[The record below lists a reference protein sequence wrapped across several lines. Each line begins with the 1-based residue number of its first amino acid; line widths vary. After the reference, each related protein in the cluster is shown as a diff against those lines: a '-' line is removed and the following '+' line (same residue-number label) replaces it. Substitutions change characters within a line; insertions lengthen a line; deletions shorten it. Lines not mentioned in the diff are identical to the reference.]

1 MEKRDSYFFRP
12 RIGKNYWKGFR
23 GYRTFVLGAYH
34 FCREWHA
41 MRYHCNHYEQ
51 CVREGRS
58 REFNE
63 TCPIYLDRMDLYDG
77 YYRISN
83 SNIIEIDSYIEGE
96 RCPSYGEFTR
106 RMTDKSGRLISS
118 EDREN
123 FWESV
128 IFYNYIQHFLPEA
141 EEFSYQDHKE
151 ELDADFTAFA
161 RVLDKLKP
169 EIIYIWTDAIKDAVL
184 NNRMSLAGIELVPC
198 SREDVGSMSVW
209 TITVKYAREGI
220 TSDVNSLLTE
230 ASVSWFKNMDK
241 KTIIKE
247 ILTEISLY
255 RRHDYNSGFVR
266 HLPADI
272 SSAIQEKIQRLT
284 YDDSAIISMTEV
296 YQKLSELGDALA
308 SHKDSIS
315 LLTSQ
320 AKTVYSTFLY
330 PGAIPV
336 EGIQPEYLSLWKA
349 GQSADLNRLDTTMT
363 SDDILLAWVGDN
375 EKMSLP
381 VCHEIFEIMGKG
393 RWKMALLM
401 RTEDDMFYFKSFK
414 ESGYIESIYE
424 SQGFL
429 LIIFSPDD
437 NGSVMLYPDSIRKAY
452 SQLTMLTPSKYRKKR
467 ATLTV
472 FRKMLQKKY
481 SIYNSSLLDKICLAL
496 YNAQDDNIIFVQNN
510 SNGEDEI
517 RCYDDENPKVIRLI
531 NDIRQY
537 VAKYASNKNLLTYD
551 KIQQMLNTDIKNIR
565 KRISQI
571 RCKRKGTGRHHR

>member
-23 GYRTFVLGAYH
+23 GYRTFVLGTYH

-151 ELDADFTAFA
+151 ELDADFPAFA

>member
-1 MEKRDSYFFRP
+1 
-12 RIGKNYWKGFR
+12 
-23 GYRTFVLGAYH
+23 
-34 FCREWHA
+34 

-151 ELDADFTAFA
+151 ELDADFPAFA
-161 RVLDKLKP
+161 RVLNKLKP

-220 TSDVNSLLTE
+220 TSDVNSLKYAREGITSDVNSLLTE

-241 KTIIKE
+241 KDIIKSILSE
-247 ILTEISLY
+247 IQHY
-255 RRHDYNSGFVR
+255 RRHDYCSGFTGK
-266 HLPADI
+266 LPDGIAR
-272 SSAIQEKIQRLT
+272 SAQAKLQRIT
-284 YDDSAIISMTEV
+284 YDDSAITAMTGI
-296 YQKLSELGDALA
+296 YQDLSGIGAA
-308 SHKDSIS
+308 INAHKESIGT
-315 LLTSQ
+315 LTGQ
-320 AKTVYSTFLY
+320 ARTIYSTFLY

-336 EGIQPEYLSLWKA
+336 DGIQPEYLSLWKA
-349 GQSADLNRLDTTMT
+349 GQTAGLDRIDTTMQPE
-363 SDDILLAWVGDN
+363 DILLAWVGED
-375 EKMSLP
+375 EKLTLP
-381 VCHEIFEIMGKG
+381 VCREIFGKMEKG
-393 RWKMALLM
+393 GWKAALLM
-401 RTEDDMFYFKSFK
+401 KSEDDLFYIKAFK
-414 ESGYIESIYE
+414 ESGHMESIYE
-424 SQGFL
+424 SRGFL
-429 LIIFSPDD
+429 LILFSPGR
-437 NGSVMLYPDSIRKAY
+437 NEYVMMYPDSVKRPY
-452 SQLTMLTPSKYRKKR
+452 SQLSMLTPSKYRKKR

>member
-151 ELDADFTAFA
+151 ELDADFPAFA

-517 RCYDDENPKVIRLI
+517 RRCYDNENPKVIRLI

-551 KIQQMLNTDIKNIR
+551 KIRARAAFRLRMRWLVNPD
-565 KRISQI
+565 
-571 RCKRKGTGRHHR
+571 

>member
-41 MRYHCNHYEQ
+41 MRYHCTHYEQ

-141 EEFSYQDHKE
+141 EEFSYQDHKK
-151 ELDADFTAFA
+151 ELDADFPAFA
-161 RVLDKLKP
+161 RVLDELKP

-230 ASVSWFKNMDK
+230 ASVFWFKNMDK
-241 KTIIKE
+241 KDIIKSILSE
-247 ILTEISLY
+247 IQHY
-255 RRHDYNSGFVR
+255 RRHDYCSGFTGK
-266 HLPADI
+266 LPDEIAR
-272 SSAIQEKIQRLT
+272 SAQAKLQRIT
-284 YDDSAIISMTEV
+284 YDDSAITAMTGI
-296 YQKLSELGDALA
+296 YQDLSGIGAA
-308 SHKDSIS
+308 INAHKESIGT
-315 LLTSQ
+315 LTGQ
-320 AKTVYSTFLY
+320 ARTIYSTFLY

-336 EGIQPEYLSLWKA
+336 DGIQPEYLSLWKA
-349 GQSADLNRLDTTMT
+349 GQTAGLNRLDTTMT

-452 SQLTMLTPSKYRKKR
+452 SQLSMLTPSKYRKNKV
-467 ATLTV
+467 ALTA
-472 FRKMLQKKY
+472 FKK
-481 SIYNSSLLDKICLAL
+481 ILRTRYNIIELPLLEKICLAL

-517 RCYDDENPKVIRLI
+517 RCYDNENPKVIRLI

>member
-1 MEKRDSYFFRP
+1 
-12 RIGKNYWKGFR
+12 
-23 GYRTFVLGAYH
+23 
-34 FCREWHA
+34 
-41 MRYHCNHYEQ
+41 
-51 CVREGRS
+51 
-58 REFNE
+58 
-63 TCPIYLDRMDLYDG
+63 MDLYDG

-151 ELDADFTAFA
+151 ELDADFPAFA

-517 RCYDDENPKVIRLI
+517 RCYDNENPKVIRLI

>member
-151 ELDADFTAFA
+151 ELDADFPAFA

-220 TSDVNSLLTE
+220 TSDANSLLTE

-266 HLPADI
+266 HLPTDI